1 MPRQSLKVYG
11 EPGKFTE
18 GAELLHPD
26 IRLSKKMAFP
36 FFKRML
42 GRQVKSQEYPAA
54 DVSRNL
60 EEQTQSLR

>member
-1 MPRQSLKVYG
+1 MFLNRKENRS
-11 EPGKFTE
+11 ENE
-18 GAELLHPD
+18 
-26 IRLSKKMAFP
+26 AFP

>member
-1 MPRQSLKVYG
+1 MFLNRKENRS
-11 EPGKFTE
+11 ENE
-18 GAELLHPD
+18 
-26 IRLSKKMAFP
+26 AFP

-60 EEQTQSLR
+60 EEQTRSLR